1 MAHRKTSATQEQLD
15 AIKQQKGIILTRE
28 LLHQEEYL
36 YARREWR
43 SATRN
48 YNEQQWITAA
58 HVVQQWGW
66 HNGVITSM
74 IRAKY
79 WDDIDLRF
87 PLAFQEHFET
97 NAQETGVPIH
107 LLYAVARQE
116 SALSHDVTSPAGAKG
131 LMQLMPATAKQTAR
145 KNNVRYRNSNDLFK
159 PATNI
164 MLGSRYYK
172 EMLQRFGNNRILA
185 SAAYNAGP
193 HRVDRWLKE
202 TENKL
207 PFDAWIETIPFKET
221 RGYVQN
227 VLAFSM
233 IYAHHLGNHER
244 ILSETEKKQS
254 L

>member
-1 MAHRKTSATQEQLD
+1 
-15 AIKQQKGIILTRE
+15 
-28 LLHQEEYL
+28 
-36 YARREWR
+36 
-43 SATRN
+43 
-48 YNEQQWITAA
+48 
-58 HVVQQWGW
+58 
-66 HNGVITSM
+66 
-74 IRAKY
+74 
-79 WDDIDLRF
+79 
-87 PLAFQEHFET
+87 
-97 NAQETGVPIH
+97 
-107 LLYAVARQE
+107 
-116 SALSHDVTSPAGAKG
+116 
-131 LMQLMPATAKQTAR
+131 
-145 KNNVRYRNSNDLFK
+145 
-159 PATNI
+159 
-164 MLGSRYYK
+164 
-172 EMLQRFGNNRILA
+172 MLQRFGNNRILA